1 MGPAHRRVGSKRS
14 AAKASGY
21 APWYCLTPKRRDAKK
36 RQPQRTNSKK
46 RRRRADAAAPVT
58 RTFRSA
64 IPRALG
70 AAVALLVLYVVGIAD
85 SFAAAPRGRRPPAR
99 PRASDDGVDAE
110 FAALLRETP
119 RGLAPSDAFE
129 PADVVALTLEALRR
143 PSGVSSLERLA
154 AADFRPAGCATLD
167 ALFSSAKDSQYALLF
182 DDYAYDVDDDALVLG
197 DDAFVNVRLES
208 AAGELLVR
216 LGWELRRGDDGVWRT
231 SRWLW
236 HDFRPDFHP
245 GVGQEEWTRICG

>member
-1 MGPAHRRVGSKRS
+1 MPPPFPSPPTA
-14 AAKASGY
+14 
-21 APWYCLTPKRRDAKK
+21 
-36 RQPQRTNSKK
+36 
-46 RRRRADAAAPVT
+46 
-58 RTFRSA
+58 
-64 IPRALG
+64 
-70 AAVALLVLYVVGIAD
+70 
-85 SFAAAPRGRRPPAR
+85 RPPAAAAGTDIGFGFLR
-99 PRASDDGVDAE
+99 

-143 PSGVSSLERLA
+143 PSGVSSLERFA
-154 AADFRPAGCATLD
+154 TADFRPAGCATLD
-167 ALFSSAKDSQYALLF
+167 SLFSSDSSQYALLF